1 MTPSLTIF
9 LPHCSDLLTD
19 NLPHG
24 DGLVANGFVRRL
36 ADRGH
41 RLIVAVPEADLREP
55 LPASV
60 SLHVLGRTGG
70 RGLLGRLI
78 YMAKVRRLYSK
89 VSRDVS
95 IDLIHQLNPV
105 YTGISLALVGRS
117 SAPVLLGPYVARWP
131 DDPDAIAF
139 KSSSLRTLLSGFHAV
154 LATWQQHFASIL
166 LLTTEAARDRLHE
179 AAYDRTKAR
188 LLPHGLDTDFF
199 TPKKNPTEISDG
211 PGRKTILFLSNVHRR
226 KGIFDL
232 LLAFAKLAPNY
243 ADAHLCIA
251 GAGDDLE
258 AAKDLAAQFSVSS
271 RIKFLGRQS
280 REESVELLNRCT
292 VFCLPS
298 YGEPYGMAATEA
310 MSCGKPV
317 VATSTGGLGYLVD
330 DSVGLRVPPGDVPAL
345 ASAISSLLDSPS
357 LCLSMGAAGRE
368 LMLKTVAWDR
378 VIDQLE
384 SSYQEAIERR
394 VSPQLALDE
403 VSAKIQNCA

>member
-1 MTPSLTIF
+1 
-9 LPHCSDLLTD
+9 
-19 NLPHG
+19 
-24 DGLVANGFVRRL
+24 
-36 ADRGH
+36 
-41 RLIVAVPEADLREP
+41 
-55 LPASV
+55 
-60 SLHVLGRTGG
+60 
-70 RGLLGRLI
+70 LLGRLI

-105 YTGISLALVGRS
+105 FTGISLALVGRN

-139 KSSSLRTLLSGFHAV
+139 KSSSLRTLLSGLHAV

-199 TPKKNPTEISDG
+199 TPKKNPTETSDG

-232 LLAFAKLAPNY
+232 LLAFAKLAPNH

-258 AAKDLAAQFSVSS
+258 AAKDLAAQLSVSS
-271 RIKFLGRQS
+271 RIEFLGRQS

-384 SSYQEAIERR
+384 SSYQEAIERTG
-394 VSPQLALDE
+394 SPQLALDE
-403 VSAKIQNCA
+403 VSANIQNCA